1 MHRLSV
7 LWTLLAVSLGAQTT
21 PSAAPR
27 DSEAQEMPSGIFR
40 GALLGWQGTSAAGD
54 LTIRNDAP
62 GATTDLVCHYD
73 SHSYVA
79 RDRHRIAVS
88 SLKVGEPVEIL
99 ADRRLGSISCYARMV
114 QVINLEAERLAAER
128 ARHPHEQNSGLRSVF
143 FTPSGDRTLAGMVV
157 RLTSRL
163 LILKTNS
170 GETTLALRPD
180 TRYLD
185 DGVRADLADLRV
197 NTHVFVRAGKTIEGV
212 VEAYQVMWGE
222 ILKTP

>member
-7 LWTLLAVSLGAQTT
+7 LAISFSVSLAAQTT
-21 PSAAPR
+21 PSIAATDPGVK
-27 DSEAQEMPSGIFR
+27 EMPSGIFR
-40 GALLGWQGTSAAGD
+40 GPLLGWQGTSAAGD
-54 LTIRNDAP
+54 LTIRTNASGAP
-62 GATTDLVCHYD
+62 TDLMCHYD
-73 SHSYVA
+73 SHTYVA

-88 SLKVGEPVEIL
+88 SLKAGEPLEVL
-99 ADRRLGSISCYARMV
+99 ADRRLGSSSCYARMV
-114 QVINLEAERLAAER
+114 QVVDPQAERLAAER
-128 ARHPHEQNSGLRSVF
+128 ATHPHEQSAGLRSVF
-143 FTPSGDRTLAGMVV
+143 FTPRGDRTLAGIVV

-163 LILKTNS
+163 LTLKTKT

-185 DGVRADLADLRV
+185 DGVRADPADLRV

-222 ILKTP
+222 ILKAP